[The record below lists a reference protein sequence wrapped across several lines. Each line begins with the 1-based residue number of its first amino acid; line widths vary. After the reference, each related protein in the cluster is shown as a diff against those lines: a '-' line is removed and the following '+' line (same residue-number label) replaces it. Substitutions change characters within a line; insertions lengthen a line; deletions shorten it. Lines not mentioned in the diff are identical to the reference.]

1 MTSRLIII
9 PNDYIKP
16 GDLLTHHGKTVRVLR
31 IDGAAVVARSLN
43 VRGWLYVKFWDAV
56 LEVQITWWASK
67 IRRRMVKM
75 RQVK

>member
-1 MTSRLIII
+1 
-9 PNDYIKP
+9 
-16 GDLLTHHGKTVRVLR
+16 LR